1 MAESQAV
8 GLWTEQR
15 SAIERSL
22 IGRSFLSG
30 ECLLRFKLLVL
41 STVGISACSGG
52 SGPAPA
58 LPPAPVSVDDDYQA
72 ATVRAAATILP
83 DEVRRHITYL
93 ASDELAGRDTPS
105 PGLEAAASYLIE
117 SLEAAGLAP
126 AGENGTF
133 VQRFPYTRTAMIAAS
148 RQVNYTLA
156 GSTHELEY
164 AREYYLIPG
173 QRSATNAEVVYA
185 GEAGQPSSG
194 VAQIAQGKVVIF
206 SATGNPIIGAG
217 EELLNAFQTAAQGG
231 ASAVILLLDE
241 TQVPDTIM
249 EMASALQGAGLVT
262 PLPIVGLSTESGA
275 ALLAEAGMDLV
286 ALRASPPAN
295 ATLLSRVTMN
305 VSAPY
310 EVSEHTPPN
319 VVAMVRGSDPELQ
332 NEYIVYSAHFDHV
345 GVGIPDRSADSIY
358 NGADDNASGT
368 AVLLETAAAFA
379 ALDVPPARSVIFLAV
394 SGEEKGLLGSKHY
407 SENPTVPIG
416 DVIMNINLDMVGRN
430 HPDTV
435 IGIGR
440 QYTNLGPL
448 TDRILR
454 EHPDIGFTVIE
465 DPKPEEQG
473 FFRSDHLHFV
483 NKDIPAIFFSA
494 GFDHE
499 DYHKPSDEVA
509 LIDADKAA
517 RVGRLVFHLGA
528 LIASGT
534 VDPEWTEDGL
544 REVRQIIAENAN

>member
-1 MAESQAV
+1 MR
-8 GLWTEQR
+8 LK
-15 SAIERSL
+15 
-22 IGRSFLSG
+22 F
-30 ECLLRFKLLVL
+30 LVL

-52 SGPAPA
+52 SGPPPA
-58 LPPAPVSVDDDYQA
+58 PPAPVAVGSDYQA

-83 DEVRRHITYL
+83 EEVLRHITFL

-105 PGLEAAASYLIE
+105 PGLEAAASYLME
-117 SLEAAGLAP
+117 SLEAAGLEP
-126 AGENGTF
+126 AGDNATF
-133 VQRFPYTRTAMIAAS
+133 VQRFPYTRTAMIASS
-148 RQVNYTLA
+148 RQVNYTVA
-156 GSTHELEY
+156 DSTHELEY
-164 AREYYLIPG
+164 ARDYYVIPG
-173 QRSATNAEVVYA
+173 QRSATNDEVVYA
-185 GEAGQPSSG
+185 GAAGQPSAG
-194 VAQIAQGKVVIF
+194 LAQIAQGKVVIF
-206 SATGNPIIGAG
+206 TTGGNPIIGAG
-217 EELLNAFQTAAQGG
+217 EELVNAFQAAAQGG

-241 TQVPDTIM
+241 TQAPDTIM
-249 EMASALQGAGLVT
+249 EMASALQGAGLAT
-262 PLPIVGLSTESGA
+262 PLTIVGLSSESGA
-275 ALLAEAGMDLV
+275 ALLAEAGMDLA
-286 ALRASPPAN
+286 ALMASPPAN
-295 ATLLSRVTMN
+295 ATRVARVTMN
-305 VSAPY
+305 VSAPF

-319 VVAMVRGSDPELQ
+319 VVAMVRGSDPELRD
-332 NEYIVYSAHFDHV
+332 EYIVYSAHFDHV
-345 GVGIPDRSADSIY
+345 GVGIPDRSGDSIY

-407 SENPTVPIG
+407 SENPTVPIEN
-416 DVIMNINLDMVGRN
+416 VIMNINLDMVGRN

-509 LIDADKAA
+509 LINSEKAA
-517 RVGRLVFHLGA
+517 RVGRMVFHLGA
-528 LIASGT
+528 LIANGT
-534 VDPEWTEDGL
+534 VDPEWTEEGL